1 MLIEVVC
8 DGAARGQ
15 GQKKTGEAACG
26 IVVYKNKKEIAKYAR
41 GLGKRTNNEAEY
53 EAVITSL
60 LICSMAQLN
69 DPIIYSDS
77 AVVVNQVNGK
87 WQCKNDNLFTL
98 LKSIRIIQEQFRFRI
113 QHVPRAFVHEADK
126 LANIFLNELQKDKI
140 ANSIK

>member
-8 DGAARGQ
+8 DGASRGQ
-15 GQKKTGEAACG
+15 GQKKMGEAACG
-26 IVVYKNKKEIAKYAR
+26 VVVYKNGKEIARYAR

-60 LICSMAQLN
+60 LICSMAELN

-87 WQCKNDNLFTL
+87 WQCRNDNLFTL
-98 LKSIRIIQEQFRFRI
+98 LKSIKIIQKEFRFRI
-113 QHVPRAFVHEADK
+113 QHVPRTYVHEADR
-126 LANIFLNELQKDKI
+126 LANSFLNDLEKDKLNI
-140 ANSIK
+140 IKK

>member
-15 GQKKTGEAACG
+15 GQQKTGEAACG

-53 EAVITSL
+53 EAVITGL